1 MRNKTSFPPIE
12 TRHAKL
18 LILGSMPSEK
28 SLQQQQYYA
37 HPRNAFW
44 FIIQQLLRV
53 EKKLNYSQKRALLHQ
68 HHIALWDVLKSCQRQ
83 GSLDSAIINRSIQVN
98 NFETFLNQHSSI
110 KAIFFNGAKAEQ
122 EYLRRVLPNL
132 TKNFDTIHYQRLPS
146 SSPAMATL
154 TPTEKLSAWSSLVD
168 CLL

>member
-1 MRNKTSFPPIE
+1 
-12 TRHAKL
+12 
-18 LILGSMPSEK
+18 MPSEK

-44 FIIQQLLRV
+44 PIIQQLLGV
-53 EKKLNYSQKRALLHQ
+53 EHPLNYTQKIELLHQ
-68 HHIALWDVLKSCQRQ
+68 HHIALWDVLQSCQRQ
-83 GSLDSAIINRSIQVN
+83 GSLDSAIQSSSIQTN
-98 NFETFLNQHSSI
+98 DFELFLTQHPFI

-122 EYLRRVLPNL
+122 EYQRRVLPNL

-154 TPTEKLSAWSSLVD
+154 TPTEKSSAWSSLVD
-168 CLL
+168 YL